1 MAWNTP
7 GGNKGGQGPE
17 DDAGRSGRGGGNGG
31 GWGGLPGPLKDLFDG
46 GIVRWVVA
54 AVVLLVLFSSFQL
67 IGEQQ
72 RGVVL
77 RFGQFSRILQPG
89 PNFKLPWPI
98 ESVTKVNATE
108 IKTFSI
114 QVPVLTRDENIVNVS
129 LNVQYRIDDP
139 QYLFGT
145 VDANQV
151 LEQSAQSAVREEVG
165 RADLNAVL
173 NNRGP
178 LAVAAEERLQAL
190 LKAFKT
196 GLTVTGLTLQDARPP
211 EEVKP
216 AFDEVNG
223 AQQVK
228 ASDQRSPGV
237 RRQGRAGGPWPG
249 LARPYHRRRL
259 SRPWFPRPRVTQ
271 RFSLLQAQYKDAP
284 EVTRKRL
291 WLETVQ
297 QVLSENRKVIGG
309 DGRQLI
315 YVPMTGDTRPST
327 SAPAAVANPDVV
339 MPSLPGA
346 AVEASVIRAG
356 RWAARP
362 GDRAAV
368 RRAAD
373 EESNLDRRDR
383 GGGAGPARLGVRGPR
398 GPDRHGAEPGQ
409 GGAFGHQAGP
419 ALQGAGGGNG

>member
-7 GGNKGGQGPE
+7 GGKGGDGP
-17 DDAGRSGRGGGNGG
+17 DDNRRGSWKPRGGNGG
-31 GWGGLPGPLKDLFDG
+31 GGWGGFPGGLPGPLRDLIDG
-46 GIVRWVVA
+46 GVWRWVLG
-54 AVVLLVLFSSFQL
+54 AVVLLLLFSSFQL

-98 ESVTKVNATE
+98 ESVAKVNATQ
-108 IKTFSI
+108 IKTFSSN
-114 QVPVLTRDENIVNVS
+114 VPVLTRDENIVNVS
-129 LNVQYRIDDP
+129 LNVQYRVDEAYL
-139 QYLFGT
+139 YLFGA
-145 VDANQV
+145 VDADQV
-151 LEQSAQSAVREEVG
+151 LEQSAQSAVREQVG

-178 LAVAAEERLQAL
+178 LAIAAEERLQAA
-190 LKAFKT
+190 LKAYNT
-196 GLTVTGLTLQDARPP
+196 GLSVTGLTLPDARPP

-228 ASDQRSPGV
+228 ERLINEAQAYAAKVVPEARGQAS
-237 RRQGRAGGPWPG
+237 RARTTAEGYKQAMV
-249 LARPYHRRRL
+249 ARADGDAR
-259 SRPWFPRPRVTQ
+259 
-271 RFSLLQAQYKDAP
+271 RFSLLQAEYKNAP

-315 YVPMTGDTRPST
+315 YVPMPADVGKT
-327 SAPAAVANPDVV
+327 SANPQLTPEVV
-339 MPSLPGA
+339 M
-346 AVEASVIRAG
+346 
-356 RWAARP
+356 
-362 GDRAAV
+362 
-368 RRAAD
+368 
-373 EESNLDRRDR
+373 
-383 GGGAGPARLGVRGPR
+383 
-398 GPDRHGAEPGQ
+398 
-409 GGAFGHQAGP
+409 P
-419 ALQGAGGGNG
+419 ALQGATDSIRNPDRTVSRSAAREEAGR

>member
-7 GGNKGGQGPE
+7 GGNRGGQNPDDTRRGPS
-17 DDAGRSGRGGGNGG
+17 RPRGGGSGG
-31 GWGGLPGPLKDLFDG
+31 GWGGFPGPLKDLFDG
-46 GIVRWVVA
+46 GILKWVA
-54 AVVLLVLFSSFQL
+54 IAVVLLLLFSSFQL
-67 IGEQQ
+67 VGEQQ

-114 QVPVLTRDENIVNVS
+114 SVPVLTRDENIVNVS
-129 LNVQYRIDDP
+129 MNVQYRVDDP
-139 QYLFGT
+139 RLYLFGT
-145 VDANQV
+145 FDANQV

-178 LAVAAEERLQAL
+178 LATAAETRLQAL
-190 LKAFKT
+190 LGAYRT
-196 GLTVTGLTLQDARPP
+196 GVTVTGLTLPDARPP

-228 ASDQRSPGV
+228 ERLINEAQAYAAKVVPEARGQAARTRTTAEGYKQAV
-237 RRQGRAGGPWPG
+237 VARADGD
-249 LARPYHRRRL
+249 A
-259 SRPWFPRPRVTQ
+259 Q
-271 RFSLLQAQYKDAP
+271 RFTLLQEQYKNAP

-297 QVLSENRKVIGG
+297 QVLSENRKIIGG
-309 DGRQLI
+309 DGRQVL
-315 YVPMTGDTRPST
+315 YVPLPGDARGSGAAPSPVVNPELALPTVGTGSAVESRDAGRPAGRPSGR
-327 SAPAAVANPDVV
+327 
-339 MPSLPGA
+339 PSGRG
-346 AVEASVIRAG
+346 EAT
-356 RWAARP
+356 P
-362 GDRAAV
+362 
-368 RRAAD
+368 
-373 EESNLDRRDR
+373 
-383 GGGAGPARLGVRGPR
+383 
-398 GPDRHGAEPGQ
+398 
-409 GGAFGHQAGP
+409 
-419 ALQGAGGGNG
+419 